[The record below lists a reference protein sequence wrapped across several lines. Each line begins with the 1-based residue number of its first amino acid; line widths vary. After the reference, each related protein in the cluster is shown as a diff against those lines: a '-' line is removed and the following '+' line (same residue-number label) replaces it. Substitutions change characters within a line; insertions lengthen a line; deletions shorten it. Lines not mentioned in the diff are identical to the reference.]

1 MRVTVSGPK
10 LAALKAAL
18 KNTQRNLQKE
28 LAVAV
33 NATSKKS
40 KSIINKEIRQEL
52 ATTASA
58 VGKTIAIKR
67 AAKPGFP
74 SAFVEVKKTARIPLR
89 DFGAKQTA
97 KGVTYKI
104 SKTKG
109 RQTAPGAFQGP
120 KPGVMK
126 ASWKGH
132 VFKRAG
138 KARLPIIKLFGASPH
153 GVFTRGK
160 RAAPSAAETQKELEK
175 QIERRVR
182 FVILEAQGK
191 LRGKRK
197 P

>member
-1 MRVTVSGPK
+1 MRVTVSEPK

-33 NATSKKS
+33 NATSRKS

-58 VGKTIAIKR
+58 VSKTIAIR
-67 AAKPGFP
+67 RTAKPGFP
-74 SAFVEVKKTARIPLR
+74 SAFVEVKKTARISLR
-89 DFGAKQTA
+89 DFGARQTK
-97 KGVTYKI
+97 KGVTYRI
-104 SKTKG
+104 SKTQG
-109 RQTAPGAFQGP
+109 RKTAPGAFQGP
-120 KPGVMK
+120 KPGAMK
-126 ASWKGH
+126 ASWHGH
-132 VFKRAG
+132 VFKRVG
-138 KARLPIIKLFGASPH
+138 KPRLPIVKLFGASPF
-153 GVFTRGK
+153 GVFTKGK
-160 RAAPSAAETQKELEK
+160 RSGPSAAETQKELEK
-175 QIERRVR
+175 QIDRRVR